1 MLKRR
6 LERTAHLF
14 SFIGQGEGLWNGVWS
29 AMASTVEAPLNLVG
43 AGEALGISASTVL
56 RRIQSGDLEAEKDG
70 GRWVIYPEAIQQYR
84 QRRRFQPQNGYAR
97 SLRRGGNTTAELSD
111 EERAILEKHHIAC
124 N

>member
-1 MLKRR
+1 MENRMR
-6 LERTAHLF
+6 
-14 SFIGQGEGLWNGVWS
+14 
-29 AMASTVEAPLNLVG
+29 APLNLVG

-111 EERAILEKHHIAC
+111 EERAVLEKYHIAC